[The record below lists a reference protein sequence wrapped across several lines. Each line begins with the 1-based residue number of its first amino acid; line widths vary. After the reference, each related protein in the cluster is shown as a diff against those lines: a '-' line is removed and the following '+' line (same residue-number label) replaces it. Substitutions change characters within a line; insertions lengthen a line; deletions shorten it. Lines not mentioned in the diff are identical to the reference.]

1 MPEQGVIERVAR
13 GAVAGFVGTLALY
26 GAETASQWWLPQT
39 MPPFRKD
46 PGEFM
51 VERVE
56 AALPSAISER
66 VPNVVELAA
75 AKGLAVGY
83 GLSVGMV
90 YALVRPRGG
99 SVLVDGLAFGL
110 GVWTAG
116 YLGWLSMLGFM
127 PPLSEQN
134 TAAVI
139 SPALRH
145 VLFGVVTVAAYRWL
159 QTRAGLFDSHTDIA

>member
-1 MPEQGVIERVAR
+1 MSEQGLIERIAR

-26 GAETASQWWLPQT
+26 GAETASHRWLPQT

-51 VERVE
+51 VERAE
-56 AALPSAISER
+56 ATLPSAIGKR
-66 VPNVVELAA
+66 VPDVVELAA

-83 GLSVGMV
+83 GLTAGTV

-99 SVLVDGLAFGL
+99 AVLLDGLLLGL
-110 GVWTAG
+110 VVWAVG

-127 PPLSEQN
+127 PPLNEQHRSQ
-134 TAAVI
+134 VLG
-139 SPALRH
+139 PVLRH
-145 VLFGVVTVAAYRWL
+145 VLFGVGTAAAYGQL
-159 QTRAGLFDSHTDIA
+159 NH